1 MQDAPDSWRFS
12 WRHAAGAALALGVCA
27 WLVVSGVIVIDS
39 LIVAPT
45 PTVPPTLTTRRVAV
59 FSTAVPTVTS
69 ASTSV
74 PSVPSATTAATL
86 PTLPPEDPD
95 ATDPSTEPTAAA
107 YVLPTLAGTQAASA
121 GACQPPEGWVA
132 YSVQPGDTLFGF
144 ELGSGGQT
152 NVAAIMAANCLTSK
166 LIAIGQTIY
175 LPPGVAENSPKIDD
189 GPIAPGGGQDG
200 GAALPAGPSRAANCP
215 CTVVV
220 RAGWRLEQIAA
231 AIDKTPVGFSGRDF
245 LATVAPGTPVPD
257 LAFLHSRPA
266 GKSLEGFMFPG
277 TYTLDNGTSA
287 VQFRDMLLNAFAANV
302 TAQMQADSA
311 ARGLTFWQVIV
322 LASVVQRESYTLSE
336 QKLIASVFYNRLAAN
351 KGIAATV
358 TLQYALGQPGNWWPR
373 IVGNTINTKSP
384 YNTNI
389 YPGLPPTPI
398 ASPGLDA
405 ILATVYP
412 AQTDY
417 QFFSAKCGGGG
428 NFYTRTFE
436 EFEQGLKCGQ

>member
-1 MQDAPDSWRFS
+1 
-12 WRHAAGAALALGVCA
+12 LCA

-39 LIVAPT
+39 LTVAPT
-45 PTVPPTLTTRRVAV
+45 PTVPSASTPPRVAV
-59 FSTAVPTVTS
+59 YHTAVPTVTPV
-69 ASTSV
+69 STGAPPV
-74 PSVPSATTAATL
+74 PSPTTTASL
-86 PTLPPEDPD
+86 PTALPEDPD
-95 ATDPSTEPTAAA
+95 ATDPSTEPAADP
-107 YVLPTLAGTQAASA
+107 YVLPTLAGTQAAGS

-132 YSVQPGDTLFGF
+132 YSVEPGDTLFGF
-144 ELGSGGQT
+144 ELGSKGQT
-152 NVAAIMAANCLTSK
+152 NVAAIMTANCLTSK
-166 LIAIGQTIY
+166 LIGIGQTIY

-189 GPIAPGGGQDG
+189 GPVGPD
-200 GAALPAGPSRAANCP
+200 GAALPDGPSRAANCP

-245 LATVAPGTPVPD
+245 LATVAPGAPVPA
-257 LAFLHSRPA
+257 LGFLSSRPA

-277 TYTLDNGTSA
+277 TYTLDNNTSA
-287 VQFRDMLLNAFAANV
+287 VQFRDILLNAFAANV
-302 TAQMQADSA
+302 SAQMQADSA

-322 LASVVQRESYTLSE
+322 LASVVQRESYALSE

-373 IVGNTINTKSP
+373 IVGSTINTKSP

-389 YPGLPPTPI
+389 YLGLPPTPI

-428 NFYTRTFE
+428 NFYTRTYE
-436 EFEQGLKCGQ
+436 EFLQGLKCGQ

>member
-1 MQDAPDSWRFS
+1 MQNTSDSWRFS
-12 WRHAAGAALALGVCA
+12 WWHVAGAALALGLCA
-27 WLVVSGVIVIDS
+27 WLVVSGIVVIDS
-39 LIVAPT
+39 LSVSLT
-45 PTVPPTLTTRRVAV
+45 PTAPSTPTAPRVAV
-59 FSTAVPTVTS
+59 YSTAVPTTTPILTS
-69 ASTSV
+69 TPVV
-74 PSVPSATTAATL
+74 PPTIEVMPAAATL
-86 PTLPPEDPD
+86 STQATPTL
-95 ATDPSTEPTAAA
+95 
-107 YVLPTLAGTQAASA
+107 YVLPTLVSTQAATT
-121 GACQPPEGWVA
+121 GACKPPEGWVA

-144 ELGSGGQT
+144 ELGSKGQT

-166 LIAIGQTIY
+166 LLAIGQTIY
-175 LPPGVAENSPKIDD
+175 LPPGTADNSPKIDD
-189 GPIAPGGGQDG
+189 GPVAPGDG
-200 GAALPAGPSRAANCP
+200 TALPAGPSRAANCP

-231 AIDKTPVGFSGRDF
+231 AIDKTPVSFSGRDF
-245 LATVAPGTPVPD
+245 LATVASGAPVPD
-257 LAFLHSRPA
+257 LAFLRSRPA

-277 TYTLDNGTSA
+277 TYTLDNNTSA

-302 TAQMQADSA
+302 SPQVQADSA
-311 ARGLTFWQVIV
+311 ARGLTFWQIVV

-351 KGIAATV
+351 RGIAATV

-373 IVGNTINTKSP
+373 IVGSTINTNSP

-389 YPGLPPTPI
+389 YLGLPPTPI

-417 QFFSAKCGGGG
+417 QYFSAKCGGGG
-428 NFYTRTFE
+428 NFYARTWE